1 MQVVSRDEGKSI
13 TTIARRP
20 INKEIDGNGRPAGT
34 PAGNIKEMLGRE
46 ITGRMSR
53 GQPMIPVRLLQQ
65 DLFQ

>member
-1 MQVVSRDEGKSI
+1 MQVVSNDDDKSI

-20 INKEIDGNGRPAGT
+20 INKKIDGNGIPAGT

-53 GQPMIPVRLLQQ
+53 GQPMIPVRLLQPNY
-65 DLFQ
+65 F